1 MYLEHFGLDTLPFRL
16 IPAPE
21 FYSAHGARRQILDAL
36 PAILRSGESVVS
48 ILGEAGMGKTLLCRR
63 LASTL
68 ASDFRAV
75 TLTGSS
81 IGAGG
86 LLLAVLDGLGDREA
100 DGSGLSA
107 WPARTLPRA
116 LADALERGPL
126 FPLAARAVSRA
137 AQLVAVVAGLHAEE
151 GHALSPG
158 RALRGIARR
167 VLDLAEAGLGAV
179 VIVDDAHCLCPR
191 SLEALQLLADLEPEP
206 DHRVQIVLFGLPEL
220 STRLARP
227 PASSLGQRVTTSFL
241 LGPLAPVELQKYVE
255 GRLDHAGSAHPELFG
270 ARALDAVLEA
280 SRGVPRLVNVVC
292 HAALLQAWKS
302 GDDQVQRRHVRLAA
316 AETDGAHRVE
326 LTAPAR
332 AAVHAGLSAGLRA
345 GQRRVARLTLGAKLR
360 AALRATLRVGLQTA
374 AGLRVSVRS
383 RRPVKIKLP
392 KLGPPRRLVRL
403 MKLASLPLVLLL
415 AAIPLA
421 NRWIGAGVGADSP
434 LRSDA
439 AEVAISDLLASLSED
454 PALELPAVSKRNR
467 LPEPFLAA
475 RAAPRPLARNVD
487 PTPNRVSSS
496 PRTKARPPA
505 PAPVARAARPSPPAA
520 PAAATRPQ
528 PKPLARAAPEPKPV
542 ARAAPEPKRARA
554 SRPRRATFGKI
565 PHPPGRGG
573 ESDGAYQNALGLAA
587 SGRDAEAAEVLR
599 TLLDHHPEHQRA
611 REARAAVLIRT
622 GRLDEAVDELET
634 GMVLA
639 PGHPAFAKLRA
650 RILSQQGTPDE
661 GLELLQRS
669 PPPLAQDPE
678 YHALIAALYQ
688 KLGEHGLAADL
699 YRLVLGVEPQ
709 NAAWWMGF
717 GISLEGEGAAE
728 SALLAY
734 RAAAA
739 LSELGPETQR
749 YVESRI
755 AALSGDRR

>member
-16 IPAPE
+16 MPAPG

-48 ILGEAGMGKTLLCRR
+48 ILGEAGMGKTLLCRK
-63 LASTL
+63 LAVTL
-68 ASDFRAV
+68 ANDCRAV
-75 TLTGSS
+75 TLVGSS
-81 IGAGG
+81 IGAGD
-86 LLLAVLDGLGDREA
+86 LLLAVRDGLEDREP
-100 DGSGLSA
+100 DGSAPG
-107 WPARTLPRA
+107 WPAGTLPRA
-116 LADALERGPL
+116 LADALGRGPL
-126 FPLAARAVSRA
+126 FPLAARVVSRA
-137 AQLVAVVAGLHAEE
+137 AHLVGVVAGLHSED
-151 GHALSPG
+151 GNALSPG

-179 VIVDDAHCLCPR
+179 VIVDDAHCLCPK

-206 DHRVQIVLFGLPEL
+206 DHRVQLVLFGLPEL

-227 PASSLGQRVTTSFL
+227 PASSLGQRVTSSFL
-241 LGPLAPVELQKYVE
+241 LGPLAPAELQKYVE
-255 GRLDHAGSAHPELFG
+255 GRLAHAGFAHPELFS

-302 GDDQVQRRHVRLAA
+302 RDDQVQRRHVRLAA
-316 AETDGAHRVE
+316 AETDEAHRVV

-332 AAVHAGLSAGLRA
+332 AAVHAGLSAGR
-345 GQRRVARLTLGAKLR
+345 RRVASMTLGAKLR
-360 AALRATLRVGLQTA
+360 AALRATLRVGLRTA
-374 AGLRVSVRS
+374 ARLRVSVRS

-392 KLGPPRRLVRL
+392 QLGPPRRLVRL
-403 MKLASLPLVLLL
+403 MKLASVPLLLLL

-421 NRWIGAGVGADSP
+421 NRWIGAGVGADPP

-439 AEVAISDLLASLSED
+439 TEVEISDLLASLSED
-454 PALELPAVSKRNR
+454 PPLELPAVSKRNR

-475 RAAPRPLARNVD
+475 RTAPRPSARHVD
-487 PTPNRVSSS
+487 PTADRVTSS
-496 PRTKARPPA
+496 PRTRARPPAPA
-505 PAPVARAARPSPPAA
+505 PAPVARAAKPSPPAA
-520 PAAATRPQ
+520 TAAATRPQ
-528 PKPLARAAPEPKPV
+528 PKPV

-554 SRPRRATFGKI
+554 SRPRRASFGKI
-565 PHPPGRGG
+565 PHSPGGGG
-573 ESDGAYQNALGLAA
+573 ESDGAFQNALRLAA

-599 TLLDHHPEHQRA
+599 TLLDHDPEHQRA

-639 PGHPAFAKLRA
+639 PGHPPFAKLRA
-650 RILSQQGTPDE
+650 RILSKQGTPDE
-661 GLELLQRS
+661 ALELLQRS

-699 YRLVLGVEPQ
+699 YRLVLGLEPQ

-717 GISLEGEGAAE
+717 AISLEGEGSAG

-734 RAAAA
+734 RAATA
-739 LSELGPETQR
+739 LSELGPESQR